1 MPKTGKNSNYQTPKR
16 EAERLAREN
25 EIKRARRNSII
36 KAVVISAT
44 SLLLVASIIVGVVGY
59 NAGWFK
65 DKDIKTTHIATIIF
79 GPYGE
84 YENATVE
91 IALFGEEAPETV
103 ANFIKIA
110 NAGDYDNSY
119 FYRIIDGFVAQG
131 VRSNDSEIASKEFAT
146 IKGEFEANG
155 FDNRIKHER
164 GVISMARSEY
174 DYDSASYEF
183 FIVLETSEDNTE
195 SLDGKYAA
203 FGKVTRLM
211 SFIDMFSEG
220 KNSNS
225 VSSYDVPV
233 VLRVFVETVEEYEIR
248 TQYIE

>member
-44 SLLLVASIIVGVVGY
+44 SLLLVASIIVGIVGY

-164 GVISMARSEY
+164 GVISMARTGV
-174 DYDSASYEF
+174 YDSASYEF
-183 FIVLETSEDNTE
+183 FIVLETSENNTK

-203 FGKVTRLM
+203 FGRVIRNM
-211 SFIDMFSEG
+211 SYIEEFSVG